1 MGIEQE
7 LKKNREAEMF
17 MKFNDLWMQGWK
29 EVQFMPIIMTKV
41 KDFKEYQSKQ
51 ESDKEFNKATS
62 ILGNFYETLGVA
74 VKAGFMDIHIVA
86 LMWAGATRMFWEN
99 IVEPVIEDMRKQY
112 NYPRAWSETEYVCRE
127 LIKYMDEHPEL
138 KT

>member
-1 MGIEQE
+1 MI
-7 LKKNREAEMF
+7 
-17 MKFNDLWMQGWK
+17 
-29 EVQFMPIIMTKV
+29 KV

-51 ESDKEFNKATS
+51 ESDPEFNKATS
-62 ILGNFYETLGVA
+62 LLGNFYETLGVA

-99 IVEPVIEDMRKQY
+99 IVEPIIEDMRKHY
-112 NYPRAWSETEYVCRE
+112 NYPRAWSETEYLCRE
-127 LIKYMDEHPEL
+127 LVKYMDEHPEL